1 MFREK
6 TTKPDL
12 LLYDVIYLF
21 SYEVH
26 CILDAER
33 FIEFSD
39 DSKPTSLWSGDAW
52 TDLILSKDQAFA
64 YVISM

>member
-21 SYEVH
+21 SYKVD
-26 CILDAER
+26 CIVDAER
-33 FIEFSD
+33 FIVFSD
-39 DSKPTSLWSGDAW
+39 DSKPTSL
-52 TDLILSKDQAFA
+52 
-64 YVISM
+64 